1 MLKVFESSR
10 AKLLGG
16 VAGLAMIAVA
26 PVALAATTANTTIS
40 ITIDETVAISN
51 LAATIGFGTWDGTGD
66 EQMTDDLCVWSNDG
80 SPGQYSIDLTTD
92 NGSMVLQQ
100 GADTIPFA
108 VSWANTTGQTSG
120 TTVSYNSPTNFTMS
134 ATTTPTCGG
143 GDNSTIIID
152 IAEADLA
159 AAPASATA
167 YDAVLT
173 VTVAAVP

>member
-16 VAGLAMIAVA
+16 VAGLALIAVA

-51 LAATIGFGTWDGTGD
+51 LAATIGFGTWDGTGA
-66 EQMTDDLCVWSNDG
+66 EQMADDLCVWSNDG
-80 SPGQYSIDLTTD
+80 SPGQCSIDLTTD

-100 GADTIPFA
+100 GAETIPFTVA
-108 VSWANTTGQTSG
+108 WANTSGQTTG
-120 TTVSYNSPTNFTMS
+120 TNVPYNSATNFTMS

-143 GDNSTIIID
+143 GDNSSIVID
-152 IAEADLA
+152 ILEADLA
-159 AAPASATA
+159 GAPASATA